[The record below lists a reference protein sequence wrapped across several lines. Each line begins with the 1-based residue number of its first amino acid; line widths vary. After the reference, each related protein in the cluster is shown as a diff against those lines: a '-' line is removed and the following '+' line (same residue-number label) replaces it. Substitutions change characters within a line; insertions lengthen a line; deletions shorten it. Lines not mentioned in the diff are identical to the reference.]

1 MGVCGW
7 RGGGGGG
14 GGGGYLAVY
23 LALVMNVNK

>member
-14 GGGGYLAVY
+14 NLLVY